1 MRHRGGE
8 FWAWADRLLDSWAHD
23 EMLSDGTQID
33 VQVRLSRKAETQ
45 LFIGVYTKEGR
56 LQFEE
61 FYPALGSMTMEDAL
75 VLGVDRARALA
86 TGTNV
91 TDRILQ
97 AHELVGATVRY

>member
-1 MRHRGGE
+1 MVHRGGE
-8 FWAWADRLLDSWAHD
+8 YWAWADCLLDSRAHY

-61 FYPALGSMTMEDAL
+61 FHPALDSMTMEDAL
-75 VLGVDRARALA
+75 VLGFDRARALA
-86 TGTNV
+86 AGTDV
-91 TDRILQ
+91 S
-97 AHELVGATVRY
+97 G